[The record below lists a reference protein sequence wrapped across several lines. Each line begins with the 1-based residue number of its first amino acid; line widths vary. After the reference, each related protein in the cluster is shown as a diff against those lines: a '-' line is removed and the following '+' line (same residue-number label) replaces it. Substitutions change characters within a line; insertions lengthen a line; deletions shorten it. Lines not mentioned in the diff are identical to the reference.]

1 MTIKNPMHP
10 DEITPEW
17 INHALREGGVLKEDS
32 VKFLKKDIL
41 GEGIGF
47 LSSVVRVRIEY
58 DTHGKNYVL

>member
-32 VKFLKKDIL
+32 VKFLKK
-41 GEGIGF
+41 GYSGRGN
-47 LSSVVRVRIEY
+47 RIFKQCCA
-58 DTHGKNYVL
+58 G